1 VEKIQGYMA
10 KSVTE
15 AVSGEYGRGIG
26 VWKEFLGA
34 EYTEEAN
41 PGEFLEQE
49 PDPTDKT
56 LYVILFMVWMEE
68 EKGSSEEQRGRALT
82 YLRHHIDTVGLRPTE
97 FMDCDLLSKARK
109 SAIRTTDE
117 AREHIRERE
126 DKEILPS
133 TPEMANHIRVH
144 NWSGVDWGTA
154 AGRDRRMGALA
165 CQLMDDSGMRI
176 SNLAQDHALRAKE
189 VVAVI
194 LRPGTFAHERKTAGP
209 ELQAYL
215 RVEREKRPALRG
227 RSRAALF
234 PDVV

>member
-1 VEKIQGYMA
+1 MEKIQGYMA

-68 EKGSSEEQRGRALT
+68 KKGSSEEQRGRALT

-97 FMDCDLLSKARK
+97 FMDC
-109 SAIRTTDE
+109 E
-117 AREHIRERE
+117 Q
-126 DKEILPS
+126 
-133 TPEMANHIRVH
+133 
-144 NWSGVDWGTA
+144 G
-154 AGRDRRMGALA
+154 
-165 CQLMDDSGMRI
+165 
-176 SNLAQDHALRAKE
+176 KE
-189 VVAVI
+189 VGY
-194 LRPGTFAHERKTAGP
+194 PHH
-209 ELQAYL
+209 
-215 RVEREKRPALRG
+215 G
-227 RSRAALF
+227 RSPGAHSGEGGQGDSAVDPRDGEPHPSAQLEWRGLG
-234 PDVV
+234 DGSREG